1 MVRSLPRRSRSNDV
15 DRLDRQAVVLQE
27 MTFVDAFAYVVGEE
41 GKLSLDPNDKGNWTG
56 GKVGV
61 GELRGTKYGV
71 SAAAYPTLDI
81 ANLSLSDAQAIAKR
95 DYWDKIS
102 GDYLRYGIAL
112 CLFDFGYNAG
122 IAEAISCAQT
132 ALDLTRDGVLGPH
145 TLAALKLTTLGGF
158 VSEFTAA
165 RIKAYTLMP
174 EFPHEGDGWLARAN
188 LTAQKALQ
196 S

>member
-1 MVRSLPRRSRSNDV
+1 MNF
-15 DRLDRQAVVLQE
+15 
-27 MTFVDAFAYVVGEE
+27 TDAFAYVVGEE
-41 GKLSLDPNDKGNWTG
+41 GKLSLDPKDRGNWTG

-61 GELRGTKYGV
+61 GELKGTKYGV

-81 ANLSLSDAQAIAKR
+81 ANLSLQDAQTIAKR

-102 GDYLRYGIAL
+102 GDNLRYGIAL

-122 IAEAISCAQT
+122 IAEAVSCAQA
-132 ALDLTRDGVLGPH
+132 ALDLTRDGILGPK
-145 TLAALKLTTLGGF
+145 TLFSLKLTSLTEF
-158 VSEFTAA
+158 VAGFTAA

-174 EFPHEGDGWLARAN
+174 EFPHEGNGWMARAN